1 MKQSRKHAASVILNG
16 QRKHNTPGDLPRA
29 TGFNFNPTHTNH
41 ELNSS
46 EILGVYRDGEW
57 PFLKLVIDLGD
68 GMFDVRLR
76 AGADK
81 KWKLKEHADLITECI
96 DGFSKFKDDFTMKE
110 TEFYVLSL
118 MEQSEPLQ
126 YWDDGKHNRIVIP
139 TDLNNRPTEEYLNG
153 HSLNID
159 TTPDP
164 VEQVEYMLSKNK
176 NYLNSM
182 HVSKSAIERLEAKGY
197 LDQELLNKLDNT
209 DNWKKIQEFIKNDKE
224 TSKKRKREIKEVKG
238 DKVRLKSR
246 LAIYF
251 PEMGRFE
258 VRESTKTF
266 YYWWDL
272 LKIFPQVYLNHKILY
287 IWDKDNKRIYHSL
300 F

>member
-1 MKQSRKHAASVILNG
+1 MKQSRKHAVSVILNG

-29 TGFNFNPTHTNH
+29 TGFNLNPTHTNH

-81 KWKLKEHADLITECI
+81 KWKLKEHADLITECV

-118 MEQSEPLQ
+118 MEQGKQLQ

-153 HSLNID
+153 YSLNID

-164 VEQVEYMLSKNK
+164 VEQVEYLLRENK
-176 NYLNSM
+176 NYLNSL
-182 HVSKSAIERLEAKGY
+182 HVSKSAIERLEKKGY
-197 LDQELLNKLDNT
+197 LNQELLNKLDHT
-209 DNWKKIQEFIKNDKE
+209 ENWAKIQDFISADKA
-224 TSKKRKREIKEVKG
+224 TSKKRRSEIKEVKG
-238 DKVRLKSR
+238 NRIKLKSK
-246 LAIYF
+246 LALYY
-251 PEMGRFE
+251 PEMGDFE
-258 VRESTKTF
+258 VRQYSGTF
-266 YYWWDL
+266 FYWWDL
-272 LKIFPQVYLNHKILY
+272 LNMFPQKYSTHKTLY
-287 IWDKDNKRIYHSL
+287 VWDKKGKRIYHSL